1 MKILA
6 KLLTGFL
13 VVALLCGIVGYV
25 GIKQL
30 GEMSRSLTKISTET
44 IPSLEYLNIIA
55 KEFLRV
61 KVAVRNLAN
70 PLGAST
76 PGFQDK
82 QYASVDAAR
91 AAYKPAMASF
101 EKLAMVPEEARL
113 WGVVKDKLANA
124 AAYNDRIMTESKK
137 VPSIASPEELDAH
150 YRSLFAFV
158 FGDSELVLD
167 DIIAALDAVIA
178 FDQKHYGREL
188 PEAAM
193 KSAQAGVSIV
203 LAVTVSSFLVAL
215 LLGAFL
221 GISISRSLRKSVS
234 ILDKLAAG
242 DISERMETRSRD
254 EFRQIAAS
262 LNNVS
267 ANIEA
272 LIEEAGTLT
281 KATVEGRLATRGDA
295 AKFSGGYHQIVEG
308 INNTLDVVITPI
320 NETIAVMKRM
330 ADGDLTVDMSGD
342 YRGDFDIL
350 KTALNGSVGSINDI
364 LDQVNTAVEQVAAGS
379 LQVSQAS
386 QALSQGA
393 TEQASSLEEITSSIT
408 EVSGQTKQNTENAIQ
423 VNGLARS
430 AKESAERGN
439 RQMQD
444 LVAAMN
450 DINVSAEEI
459 RKIVKAID
467 DISFQI
473 NLLALNANVEAA
485 RAGKYG
491 KGFAVVAEEVRNLAV
506 RSADSVKETT
516 RMVDEAIANIE
527 RGNGLVDVTAKQL
540 AAIVDGAAKVA
551 DLAEEVSAASKEQ
564 TQGLEQITL
573 GLNQIDQ
580 VTQANTASAEES
592 AAAAEEL
599 SSQAQQLKGTV
610 ARFKLREREVR
621 VSNSDI
627 LQLLRA
633 ELARQQGPQGHALK
647 SLAALAA
654 RDSFPQPA
662 GKPAQPRKAAAPR
675 LNPADV
681 ISLDDDN
688 FGKF

>member
-1 MKILA
+1 MTKHTPNLKAHKIA
-6 KLLTGFL
+6 GGVHTDQRHDSAHKHVSG
-13 VVALLCGIVGYV
+13 A
-25 GIKQL
+25 
-30 GEMSRSLTKISTET
+30 
-44 IPSLEYLNIIA
+44 
-55 KEFLRV
+55 
-61 KVAVRNLAN
+61 AVYI
-70 PLGAST
+70 
-76 PGFQDK
+76 D
-82 QYASVDAAR
+82 D
-91 AAYKPAMASF
+91 M
-101 EKLAMVPEEARL
+101 PE
-113 WGVVKDKLANA
+113 
-124 AAYNDRIMTESKK
+124 
-137 VPSIASPEELDAH
+137 P
-150 YRSLFAFV
+150 
-158 FGDSELVLD
+158 
-167 DIIAALDAVIA
+167 
-178 FDQKHYGREL
+178 
-188 PEAAM
+188 
-193 KSAQAGVSIV
+193 
-203 LAVTVSSFLVAL
+203 
-215 LLGAFL
+215 
-221 GISISRSLRKSVS
+221 
-234 ILDKLAAG
+234 
-242 DISERMETRSRD
+242 
-254 EFRQIAAS
+254 
-262 LNNVS
+262 
-267 ANIEA
+267 
-272 LIEEAGTLT
+272 AGTLHVGLGLS
-281 KATVEGRLATRGDA
+281 TVARGTIKSLDLSAVRAAPGVVGVLTHEDVPGENDVSPSGMHDDPILAEGKVEFHGQPVFAVVARTREAARRAARLAKIQYEERPPVLDIALLDPEKDRQVTTPLTLTRGDA
-295 AKFSGGYHQIVEG
+295 AKFSGGYHRIVEG

-330 ADGDLTVDMSGD
+330 ADGDLTVDMSGE
-342 YRGDFDIL
+342 YKGDFDIL

-430 AKESAERGN
+430 AKESAEQGN

-610 ARFKLREREVR
+610 ARFKLKEREVR

-633 ELARQQGPQGHALK
+633 ELARQQGPQGHGLA
-647 SLAALAA
+647 SLASLAA